1 MASLWRVESD
11 TTLLEEIFGHVFAG
25 SGSGPG
31 TLCSG
36 RAREPGSNEPMSEV
50 SSVLDGVGRPH
61 PSNPLSFIG

>member
-1 MASLWRVESD
+1 MASLWRVEAD

-36 RAREPGSNEPMSEV
+36 RARKAGSSEPMSEV
-50 SSVLDGVGRPH
+50 GLVLEKL
-61 PSNPLSFIG
+61 NPPRHK